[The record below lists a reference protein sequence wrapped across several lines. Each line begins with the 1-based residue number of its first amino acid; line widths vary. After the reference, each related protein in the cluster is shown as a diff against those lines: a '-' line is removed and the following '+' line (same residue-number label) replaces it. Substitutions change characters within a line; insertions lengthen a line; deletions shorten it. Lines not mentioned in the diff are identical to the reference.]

1 LHRISRYVFREIL
14 SPSLLGIALYTFVLL
29 MNVIFQVA
37 ELAIKKDLPLI
48 AILRILALSL
58 PQILA
63 LTIPMSVLLGVL
75 IGVGRLSSDSELTAL
90 RACGISYRKVILPI
104 LALGTIGWVVCSAL
118 VHWVEPKTNY
128 LRHRITSRLFLQADP
143 RKDLKPRVF
152 FEDLPGMLLYADK
165 VARRGES
172 LERILLYQTDP
183 DGRELLT
190 SARRGRLDYDPK
202 TGRFRLLL
210 ESASTHRSD
219 PSDPVAYQ
227 VYGAERQMVQQEA
240 DSGFKLRLRLL
251 EKPQPKSYR
260 EQSLRE
266 LAESWRQAEGFQHIP
281 TRARIRNA
289 IDVIRQERF
298 ALPLACIVFSLVG
311 FPLGIY
317 NRRGGKSSGVALS
330 LGVVLVYWI
339 LLSLGQNLATEGK
352 VSPFV
357 GLWTGNILFTL
368 VGTLLILKRERR
380 ESGDPGA
387 WIGRVHRMTRRVRGF
402 LRDRWRGRR
411 ERRRTERARRPWD
424 EASEEPSV
432 RPAGGAPFASLIDRY
447 VLRSFTRFFL
457 ITGISIYIIFLVVD
471 FRGLVDDIIQNQV
484 PGAVLFGFFKYRTPW
499 MASQILPV
507 ACLVASLLSFGVMA
521 RFNEITALKAGGVSL
536 YRVSIPVLAA
546 TGLLSVF
553 AFYVQGYVLPFS
565 NQKASQLRDV
575 IRGRPVRTYTQ
586 PQRRWI
592 PGDEGVFYNFRNYT
606 HPPASF
612 LPLQGRGV
620 FQGFTVYRMDPGTFE
635 LESRTYA
642 REARHLAGKWK
653 LVDGWDR
660 TFAADGTVV
669 SFEPFAEREF
679 PEAERVFRALGEI
692 RTPDQMSFWQLK
704 DFIRELRRRGDA
716 VQELSVDLHEKL
728 ALPFVSIVMVIL
740 GLPFAFRA
748 GKRGSLYG
756 IGLSIGLVVVY
767 YSAFAVTSALGAI
780 GLLPPFL
787 AAWAPNILFA
797 GAGTYL
803 MLSVVQ
809 T

>member
-1 LHRISRYVFREIL
+1 
-14 SPSLLGIALYTFVLL
+14 
-29 MNVIFQVA
+29 
-37 ELAIKKDLPLI
+37 
-48 AILRILALSL
+48 
-58 PQILA
+58 
-63 LTIPMSVLLGVL
+63 
-75 IGVGRLSSDSELTAL
+75 
-90 RACGISYRKVILPI
+90 
-104 LALGTIGWVVCSAL
+104 
-118 VHWVEPKTNY
+118 
-128 LRHRITSRLFLQADP
+128 
-143 RKDLKPRVF
+143 
-152 FEDLPGMLLYADK
+152 
-165 VARRGES
+165 
-172 LERILLYQTDP
+172 
-183 DGRELLT
+183 
-190 SARRGRLDYDPK
+190 
-202 TGRFRLLL
+202 
-210 ESASTHRSD
+210 
-219 PSDPVAYQ
+219 
-227 VYGAERQMVQQEA
+227 
-240 DSGFKLRLRLL
+240 
-251 EKPQPKSYR
+251 
-260 EQSLRE
+260 
-266 LAESWRQAEGFQHIP
+266 
-281 TRARIRNA
+281 
-289 IDVIRQERF
+289 
-298 ALPLACIVFSLVG
+298 
-311 FPLGIY
+311 
-317 NRRGGKSSGVALS
+317 
-330 LGVVLVYWI
+330 
-339 LLSLGQNLATEGK
+339 
-352 VSPFV
+352 
-357 GLWTGNILFTL
+357 
-368 VGTLLILKRERR
+368 
-380 ESGDPGA
+380 
-387 WIGRVHRMTRRVRGF
+387 
-402 LRDRWRGRR
+402 
-411 ERRRTERARRPWD
+411 
-424 EASEEPSV
+424 
-432 RPAGGAPFASLIDRY
+432 
-447 VLRSFTRFFL
+447 
-457 ITGISIYIIFLVVD
+457 
-471 FRGLVDDIIQNQV
+471 VDDIIQNQV
-484 PGAVLFGFFKYRTPW
+484 PGGVLFGFFKYRTPW

-546 TGLLSVF
+546 TALLSVF

-612 LPLQGRGV
+612 LPLQGRGA
-620 FQGFTVYRMDPGTFE
+620 FQGFTVYRMDPGTFD

-642 REARHLAGKWK
+642 REARHFAGEWK

-692 RTPDQMSFWQLK
+692 RTPDQMSFWQLR

-716 VQELSVDLHEKL
+716 VQELSVDLHEKV